1 MIVSGLIFALA
12 YVATIL
18 NILGARKL
26 GRTWKRQG
34 TDPRLE

>member
-1 MIVSGLIFALA
+1 MTEYGVISAFAF
-12 YVATIL
+12 VATLL

-34 TDPRLE
+34 TNPRLE